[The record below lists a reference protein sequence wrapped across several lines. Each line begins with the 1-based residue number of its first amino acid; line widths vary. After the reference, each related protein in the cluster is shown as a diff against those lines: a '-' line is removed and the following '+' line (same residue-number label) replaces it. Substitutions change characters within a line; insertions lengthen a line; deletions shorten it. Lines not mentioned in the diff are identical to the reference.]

1 MNDDHLSALT
11 FFLFLVVLF
20 PPKRNEVERNQ
31 EREVLNSELYNAVTR
46 DILKPCHSWQQAVM
60 HINNAFPFLSFSI
73 FFSIINIPFRLFCV
87 CDFLALEFPII
98 CPYFSFKSFSEHNF
112 FLCHIFFWLTLMVR
126 FQR

>member
-46 DILKPCHSWQQAVM
+46 DILKPCHS
-60 HINNAFPFLSFSI
+60 
-73 FFSIINIPFRLFCV
+73 
-87 CDFLALEFPII
+87 
-98 CPYFSFKSFSEHNF
+98 
-112 FLCHIFFWLTLMVR
+112 
-126 FQR
+126 